1 MADNIAQAGPEAL
14 TLGLE
19 DQIGVAQG
27 VALGF
32 QHVLVSNVW
41 LDPVF
46 VAAVA
51 GLPLALA
58 GNMVNAIFLAAG
70 IVSLIQSTRLVR
82 LPVIEGPS
90 ATFDPL
96 MISFGKAGQLAQAT
110 TGILFGGAIIFLI
123 SVSGLLGRVRSVFTP
138 VVTGTVTLLV
148 GIALAQFTLVEFL
161 GGNTAS
167 PDFAGVGSLT
177 IACSTMLAVIVFSV
191 FGRGVLQ
198 RYAFVW
204 ALVLGDAVA
213 AAFGRLDFSAASSA
227 GWLGIPKFLPYGGL
241 KFEWDAAI
249 IFLLAFVVAVFEAV
263 AVYFAAAEIVGTEI
277 TDQRLNRGI
286 AGAAAGS
293 MVSALF
299 GGFATTAYAQNVG
312 LLRLTKIGTRH
323 AVTYAGAIFLVL
335 AFVPK
340 LGALLAATPDPVV
353 GGIFLPAAG
362 SLIVVGIDLLAKM
375 APTERNYM
383 VAGLAVMLGV
393 GLPLM
398 GDPLFSKL
406 SRDWSLLLS
415 QQIVVGAVV
424 AIVLQ
429 LALVQI
435 PDWIGAR
442 GSAKQEDPK
451 PEPAD

>member
-1 MADNIAQAGPEAL
+1 
-14 TLGLE
+14 
-19 DQIGVAQG
+19 
-27 VALGF
+27 
-32 QHVLVSNVW
+32 
-41 LDPVF
+41 
-46 VAAVA
+46 
-51 GLPLALA
+51 
-58 GNMVNAIFLAAG
+58 
-70 IVSLIQSTRLVR
+70 
-82 LPVIEGPS
+82 
-90 ATFDPL
+90 
-96 MISFGKAGQLAQAT
+96 
-110 TGILFGGAIIFLI
+110 
-123 SVSGLLGRVRSVFTP
+123 
-138 VVTGTVTLLV
+138 
-148 GIALAQFTLVEFL
+148 
-161 GGNTAS
+161 
-167 PDFAGVGSLT
+167 
-177 IACSTMLAVIVFSV
+177 
-191 FGRGVLQ
+191 
-198 RYAFVW
+198 
-204 ALVLGDAVA
+204 
-213 AAFGRLDFSAASSA
+213 
-227 GWLGIPKFLPYGGL
+227 
-241 KFEWDAAI
+241 
-249 IFLLAFVVAVFEAV
+249 
-263 AVYFAAAEIVGTEI
+263 AAAEIVGTEI